1 MIYKVLLAV
10 LERIYGFVY
19 LVFSLLSEIA
29 TSFLFLHKTTDLEPS
44 DLYSS
49 LERLQYQYDPTLFLQ
64 VRCLVKNS
72 YFYFLRVHQKQ
83 SIIDS

>member
-1 MIYKVLLAV
+1 VIYKVLLAV
-10 LERIYGFVY
+10 LERTMASFT
-19 LVFSLLSEIA
+19 LSLAYFPKSQQV
-29 TSFLFLHKTTDLEPS
+29 FLFLHKTTDLEPS

-49 LERLQYQYDPTLFLQ
+49 LERLQYQYDPTLSLQ

-72 YFYFLRVHQKQ
+72 YFIFLRVHQKQ